1 MPISV
6 HAGVVSRNDFHQTGC
21 GGTKLLLRFALK
33 IGPFS
38 FVNAGFF
45 ILTCEFPQVWTQFAL
60 KQCMTGV
67 FRAILIS
74 KRTRPTPV
82 GNCRILRKM

>member
-1 MPISV
+1 LFKFVLI
-6 HAGVVSRNDFHQTGC
+6 
-21 GGTKLLLRFALK
+21 

-45 ILTCEFPQVWTQFAL
+45 ILTCEFPQVWTHLAL
-60 KQCMTGV
+60 KQRKTGV